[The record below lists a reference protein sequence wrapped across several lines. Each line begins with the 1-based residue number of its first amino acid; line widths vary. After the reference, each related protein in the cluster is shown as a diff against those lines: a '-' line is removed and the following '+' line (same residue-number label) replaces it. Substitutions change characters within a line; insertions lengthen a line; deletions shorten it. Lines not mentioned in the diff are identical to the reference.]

1 MPVPPEG
8 APAEDAPT
16 VEDVRVAPT
25 TEGGGL
31 LSADPQ
37 DILSQFPE
45 GEGEGGEGDEGKDE
59 GADTTGR
66 ETDPTTA
73 GDSDKGDEDGGEDA
87 PQPAKPDDG
96 KSEPDGVDKPEP
108 AKDPEPSAGD
118 DGAKDSKSSVD
129 DSPEVAELKAK
140 TDKFLASVDD
150 EGSRQ
155 LLSDTFDLAVEMGE
169 ARAVARIK
177 AEQAEEKATEQR
189 AAEEQRAAQKAESQ
203 LLIDEMGAMESA
215 GRIPKVDLAKLNTPE
230 WDEQEGVKVRDAVIG
245 IMNTVNN
252 KYAAEGKPNRIGFE
266 DALDKY
272 EKAALEAD
280 KAAEADRQDQLT
292 KERGGRVL
300 SSAGSQNASEPNQYF
315 RPGMSIEDVASMAI
329 DASHS

>member
-1 MPVPPEG
+1 MPVPPDG
-8 APAEDAPT
+8 APDDAPVVDEPKT
-16 VEDVRVAPT
+16 APT

-45 GEGEGGEGDEGKDE
+45 GEGEGGEGDESKDE
-59 GADTTGR
+59 GADTTGG

-87 PQPAKPDDG
+87 PQPTKPDVG
-96 KSEPDGVDKPEP
+96 KSEPDGVDKPES
-108 AKDPEPSAGD
+108 AKDPELAAGD

-140 TDKFLASVDD
+140 TDKFLESVDD

-177 AEQAEEKATEQR
+177 AELAEEKA
-189 AAEEQRAAQKAESQ
+189 AEAKQADEQRAAQKAESQ
-203 LLIDEMGAMESA
+203 LLIDEMGAMEGA

-230 WDEQEGVKVRDAVIG
+230 WDEQEGVKVRDAVIN
-245 IMNTVNN
+245 IMNKVNG

-272 EKAALEAD
+272 EKAALEAE
-280 KAAEADRQDQLT
+280 KTAEAARQDALT

-315 RPGMSIEDVASMAI
+315 RQGMSIEDVASMAI
-329 DASHS
+329 DASRS